1 MTNGIWNFY
10 KEQCMDGSLPA
21 QDDGDVFK
29 AILVNGAGNLPSLN
43 DPNPTRSS
51 ISNLNVGGD
60 GAGATIEPTLA
71 GCTFTMGVFE
81 TTDNQTVFT
90 AVTDH
95 ANTAAAAD
103 HVVVFN
109 STTTRLMCV
118 IELGTTIT
126 FSGADVTVDWDD
138 ATSVN
143 GQTGGIFA
151 F

>member
-1 MTNGIWNFY
+1 MTNGIWNKY
-10 KEQCMDGSLPA
+10 KEEAMNGTLAA
-21 QDDGDVFK
+21 QSGNVFK
-29 AILVNGAGNLPSLN
+29 AILVNGAGSLPSLT
-43 DPNPTRSS
+43 DPAPVRGS
-51 ISNLNVGGD
+51 ISNLNIGGD
-60 GAGATIEPTLA
+60 GTGAVIEQTLN

-95 ANTAAAAD
+95 ANTAASAD

-109 STTTRLMCV
+109 STTARLMCV
-118 IELGTTIT
+118 IELGTLLNFNGSNVTI
-126 FSGADVTVDWDD
+126 DWDD
-138 ATSVN
+138 ASVVN